1 MRMGIRPGVSTIG
14 GVMKDLPDD
23 WFRPGS
29 HEQPDEDEQ
38 HASSEQGERNR
49 YRRFSRRAKDLETH
63 GRVHLDRDE
72 QGGRSVVVGHR
83 MDQAS
88 PSSATRAFRRGWM
101 LWVLLALAVGVLVG
115 TVVVRSSGIDS
126 GAPDSVVSVP
136 ADNVTDAPAPYT
148 GQSRPVTSI
157 TASATCTADP
167 RGGIKGGLVTYQPA
181 NLVDGSSQTAWRCDG
196 SANGQ
201 KITLKVPDGTSVV
214 GVGLINGYAKKAD
227 GVDLYPQYR
236 RVLKVRWDLPDG
248 EWFIQDLTDDSQ
260 TFQTVMIAPTRVHGG
275 IVMTIIDSTLPG
287 EDMASRDAVL
297 LSQVAVL
304 TAK

>member
-1 MRMGIRPGVSTIG
+1 
-14 GVMKDLPDD
+14 MKDLPDD

-148 GQSRPVTSI
+148 GQSRPCLLYTSP
-157 TASATCTADP
+157 SP
-167 RGGIKGGLVTYQPA
+167 R
-181 NLVDGSSQTAWRCDG
+181 D
-196 SANGQ
+196 
-201 KITLKVPDGTSVV
+201 
-214 GVGLINGYAKKAD
+214 
-227 GVDLYPQYR
+227 
-236 RVLKVRWDLPDG
+236 
-248 EWFIQDLTDDSQ
+248 
-260 TFQTVMIAPTRVHGG
+260 
-275 IVMTIIDSTLPG
+275 
-287 EDMASRDAVL
+287 
-297 LSQVAVL
+297 
-304 TAK
+304 